1 MILLY
6 ISIAISCIYGWLIIS
21 LIQAWEESSRNR
33 IPENYTPQIGISI
46 IIIARNEE
54 ENISNCLLSILA
66 NEFPKNQFEII
77 VVDDHSDDSTIEKI
91 KKIGANN
98 ISVLTLE
105 SFVGTKKIN
114 GYKKA
119 GIQYALQHAK
129 YDYILHTDADCIV
142 PENWIKQTAFNFE
155 RGVKMQAG
163 PIGFKPVN
171 SFLEQFQQ
179 LDMYTLMASTNAGI
193 KSKRWY
199 LANGANLAYQHSSLP
214 ENIYKE
220 SDQFASGDDVFLIN
234 QMAEHQ
240 AEKIHF
246 EEGILVTTVP
256 VNILKDFIR
265 QRVRWA
271 GKNKNLSKGK
281 MKNILFIPVLTN
293 LWVLI
298 LLVLIPF
305 YPKIAIISFIFFLF
319 LKALIDYILLK
330 YMHGKLNTYNTF
342 RGFPLGFLCYPF
354 YITLIGIVSLV
365 TKRYEWKSRR
375 VK

>member
-6 ISIAISCIYGWLIIS
+6 FSIAISCIYGWLIIS
-21 LIQAWEESSRNR
+21 LIQAWEESSRNQ
-33 IPENYTPQIGISI
+33 IPENYIPQIGISV

-54 ENISNCLLSILA
+54 ENISDCLLSILA
-66 NEFPKNQFEII
+66 NDFPKNQFEII
-77 VVDDHSDDSTIEKI
+77 VVDDHSEDSTIETIQNIDADNI
-91 KKIGANN
+91 K
-98 ISVLTLE
+98 VLSLE
-105 SFVGTKKIN
+105 SFTGSKKIN
-114 GYKKA
+114 AYKKA

-129 YDYILHTDADCIV
+129 FDYILHTDADCLV
-142 PENWIKQTAFNFE
+142 PENWIKQTAYNFE
-155 RGVKMQAG
+155 QGIKMQAG
-163 PIGFKPVN
+163 PIGFKPVS

-214 ENIYKE
+214 ENIYQE
-220 SDQFASGDDVFLIN
+220 SDLFASGDDVFLIN
-234 QMAEHQ
+234 QMAEYQ
-240 AEKIHF
+240 ADKIHF

-256 VNILKDFIR
+256 VNKLKDFIR

-281 MKNILFIPVLTN
+281 MKNILLVPVLTN
-293 LWVLI
+293 LWVLV
-298 LLVLIPF
+298 LLALIPF
-305 YPKIAIISFIFFLF
+305 YPKIAIICFSIFLF
-319 LKALIDYILLK
+319 LKALVDYTLLN
-330 YMHGKLNTYNTF
+330 YMHDRLNAYNTF
-342 RGFPLGFLCYPF
+342 KGFPLGFLCYPV

-375 VK
+375 VH